1 MLVQT
6 HIFLRLRNGAVD
18 VADGEGTHNALRIN
32 VLVHILL
39 NLGAKSFSHSF
50 AAIAKF
56 HSTFKAL
63 AEAEDGGCH
72 VWMGGEGMDKSLLPQ
87 S

>member
-1 MLVQT
+1 MSVWFLSLQYLSLV
-6 HIFLRLRNGAVD
+6 HLSNGAVD
-18 VADGEGTHNALRIN
+18 VADGEGTRNALRIN

-63 AEAEDGGCH
+63 ADAEDGE
-72 VWMGGEGMDKSLLPQ
+72 WLIERLIE
-87 S
+87 